1 MPIVQKRGHTVG
13 EQIDSPAYVDANF
26 LKFYTVGSLNSSAY
40 IMQMSARNVMGDLLA
55 QSVAILISVITVEEA
70 LWATLQEVY
79 YAHISKSLPSEITA
93 SFRSE
98 AKKHW
103 KSLMNYKDDLE
114 KVIGNLQKLK
124 GSGAD
129 IHFVPEG
136 EESFEV
142 CQNIPGLMEKHSL
155 FSADAM
161 HLSAA
166 LSQAKT
172 LITFDVKDFAR
183 VIDPAEDLTIILL
196 PS

>member
-1 MPIVQKRGHTVG
+1 MPMVQKRGHTVG

-26 LKFYTVGSLNSSAY
+26 LKFYTGGPLNSSAY
-40 IMQMSARNVMGDLLA
+40 IMQMSAINVMGALLA

-79 YAHISKSLPSEITA
+79 YAHISKSLPSEITV
-93 SFRSE
+93 SFRSA
-98 AKKHW
+98 AKKYW
-103 KSLMNYKDDLE
+103 KSLMNYKEDLK

-124 GSGAD
+124 ESGAD
-129 IHFVPEG
+129 IRFVPES

-142 CQNIPGLMEKHSL
+142 CQNIPWLMEKHSL

>member
-1 MPIVQKRGHTVG
+1 MPMVQKRGHTVG

-40 IMQMSARNVMGDLLA
+40 IMQMSAINVMGALLA

-79 YAHISKSLPSEITA
+79 YAHISKSLPSEITF
-93 SFRSE
+93 SFRSA
-98 AKKHW
+98 AKKYW
-103 KSLMNYKDDLE
+103 KSLMNYKEDLK

-124 GSGAD
+124 ESGAD
-129 IHFVPEG
+129 IRFVPES

-142 CQNIPGLMEKHSL
+142 CQNIPWLMEKHSL

>member
-1 MPIVQKRGHTVG
+1 MAIVQKRGHTVG

-26 LKFYTVGSLNSSAY
+26 LKFYTVGSLRPSAY
-40 IMQMSARNVMGDLLA
+40 SMQTAARNVMGDLLA
-55 QSVAILISVITVEEA
+55 QSVTILVSLVTVEEA

-79 YAHISKSLPSEITA
+79 HAHISKSLPSNITV

-103 KSLMNYKDDLE
+103 KRLMNYKDDLK
-114 KVIGNLQKLK
+114 KVIGNLEKLK
-124 GSGAD
+124 ESGAD
-129 IHFVPEG
+129 IRFVPEG
-136 EESFEV
+136 DVSFEV
-142 CQNIPGLMEKHSL
+142 CQNVPELMEKHSL

-172 LITFDVKDFAR
+172 LITFDVEDFAR

>member
-1 MPIVQKRGHTVG
+1 MPIVQKHGHTVG

-26 LKFYTVGSLNSSAY
+26 LKFYTVGSLRLSAY
-40 IMQMSARNVMGDLLA
+40 SMQTAARNVMGDLLA
-55 QSVAILISVITVEEA
+55 QSVTILVSLVTVEEA

-79 YAHISKSLPSEITA
+79 YTHISKSLPADSRV

-103 KSLMNYKDDLE
+103 KWLMNYKDDLK

-124 GSGAD
+124 ESGAD
-129 IHFVPEG
+129 IRFVPEG
-136 EESFEV
+136 AESFEV
-142 CQNIPGLMEKHSL
+142 CQNAPELMEKHSL

-172 LITFDVKDFAR
+172 LITFDVTDFAR
-183 VIDPAEDLTIILL
+183 VMDPAEELTIILL